1 MKKILL
7 LLVVL
12 CAVAFNTFAQMSK
25 SDNVG
30 KFSIGIDPGLP
41 VGSASDVYNFALGID
56 LKYDIPI
63 ATSTFFNVSAGY
75 TAMFT
80 KSDLKAIGF
89 KSTYGF
95 IPVKVGLKYFV
106 NEGFFVEG
114 QIGATFSTE
123 SGGGTAF
130 AYAPGIG
137 YKFSDAVD
145 AGIRY
150 EGWSH
155 DGSLSQI
162 GLRIG
167 FSF

>member
-12 CAVAFNTFAQMSK
+12 SAVVFNSFAQSK
-25 SDNVG
+25 SDDAA

-41 VGSASDVYNFALGID
+41 VGNASDAYTFGLGID
-56 LKYDIPI
+56 LKYDLPV

-75 TAMFT
+75 TALFT
-80 KSDLKAIGF
+80 KSALKDIGA
-89 KSTYGF
+89 KSTYGY
-95 IPVKVGLKYFV
+95 IPLKVGIKYYV
-106 NEGFFVEG
+106 DDAFFVEG

-130 AYAPGIG
+130 AYAPGVG
-137 YKFSDAVD
+137 YKFSDAVE
-145 AGIRY
+145 GGVRY

-162 GLRIG
+162 ALRIA

>member
-41 VGSASDVYNFALGID
+41 VGSASDAYTFGLGID
-56 LKYDIPI
+56 LKYDIPV

-75 TAMFT
+75 TALFT
-80 KSDLKAIGF
+80 KSALKDLGA

-95 IPVKVGLKYFV
+95 VPVKVGIKYYV
-106 NEGFFVEG
+106 DDAFFVEG

-130 AYAPGIG
+130 AYAPGVG
-137 YKFSDAVD
+137 YKFSDAVEG
-145 AGIRY
+145 GIRY

-162 GLRIG
+162 ALRIA